1 MSAKKPS
8 QEASAARPETK
19 KTAGQ
24 PIRAVRPAPSRRP
37 LHGLWPLLRYQFR
50 HTVLYPSNLGFAL
63 LLPVIMYFMFGAFQ
77 SYSSIWR
84 GHSNVSAQV
93 MFSMGA
99 YGATMAAASIAAGVG
114 IERASGWSRQL
125 ALTPTTSATYL
136 ANKILLA
143 LASALLSLLGLMAV
157 GFFCGAKAEGPMWV
171 AVPGLILFGSL
182 VTANMGLALG
192 YLFRSDAAYAIIG
205 GGSAIFAFLA
215 GVWMPLDNMP
225 EFFRDFAPYT
235 PMYGLF
241 HFSQWPLKDSPFN
254 WAWIVNIAAWTAFFA
269 AIAIR
274 RIRKDTAR

>member
-19 KTAGQ
+19 RTAGQ

-114 IERASGWSRQL
+114 IERASP
-125 ALTPTTSATYL
+125 PTSPTRSFWRWPRRSCPSSA
-136 ANKILLA
+136 
-143 LASALLSLLGLMAV
+143 
-157 GFFCGAKAEGPMWV
+157 
-171 AVPGLILFGSL
+171 
-182 VTANMGLALG
+182 
-192 YLFRSDAAYAIIG
+192 
-205 GGSAIFAFLA
+205 
-215 GVWMPLDNMP
+215 
-225 EFFRDFAPYT
+225 
-235 PMYGLF
+235 
-241 HFSQWPLKDSPFN
+241 
-254 WAWIVNIAAWTAFFA
+254 
-269 AIAIR
+269 
-274 RIRKDTAR
+274 

>member
-37 LHGLWPLLRYQFR
+37 LHGLWPLLRHQFR

-114 IERASGWSRQL
+114 IERASG
-125 ALTPTTSATYL
+125 
-136 ANKILLA
+136 
-143 LASALLSLLGLMAV
+143 
-157 GFFCGAKAEGPMWV
+157 
-171 AVPGLILFGSL
+171 
-182 VTANMGLALG
+182 
-192 YLFRSDAAYAIIG
+192 
-205 GGSAIFAFLA
+205 
-215 GVWMPLDNMP
+215 
-225 EFFRDFAPYT
+225 
-235 PMYGLF
+235 
-241 HFSQWPLKDSPFN
+241 
-254 WAWIVNIAAWTAFFA
+254 
-269 AIAIR
+269 
-274 RIRKDTAR
+274 